1 MYMTE
6 DLKLQMTRNFSP
18 LYLLHQ
24 QNDAVWE
31 NRDGIQHKLQLNLAI
46 IVIQSF
52 FFKTMIVPR
61 KVLRKRFD
69 QQSTQLRQWNIIE
82 PISLQ
87 VSEKKG
93 IWLTKTDTIIAKK
106 MAVDDIL
113 QAYNIH
119 TDLML

>member
-31 NRDGIQHKLQLNLAI
+31 NRDGIQHKLQLNQAI

-69 QQSTQLRQWNIIE
+69 QQSTQLRQ
-82 PISLQ
+82 
-87 VSEKKG
+87 
-93 IWLTKTDTIIAKK
+93 
-106 MAVDDIL
+106 
-113 QAYNIH
+113 
-119 TDLML
+119 